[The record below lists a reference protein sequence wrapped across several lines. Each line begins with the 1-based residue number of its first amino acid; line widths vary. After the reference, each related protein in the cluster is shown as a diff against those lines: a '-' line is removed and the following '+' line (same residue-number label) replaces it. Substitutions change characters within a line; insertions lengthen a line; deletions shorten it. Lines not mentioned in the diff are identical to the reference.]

1 MKDYT
6 KVCWSCGSEAMEAKG
21 GYYQCQKCGAT
32 YNPVP
37 KLAPEEFDT
46 TFLPQSHIRV
56 GRVAKPLAR
65 RIKKE
70 REGK

>member
-21 GYYQCQKCGAT
+21 SYYQCQECGAT

-37 KLAPEEFDT
+37 GVAPQEFTEEF
-46 TFLPQSHIRV
+46 IE
-56 GRVAKPLAR
+56 GAR
-65 RIKKE
+65 FTGFRPTKSLIKRIKK
-70 REGK
+70 RKGVK